1 MSHAI
6 RPVRSSR
13 AGGFSLIEMVLSLT
27 LVGLV
32 LASLGSVLAFSM
44 GAAPKPDDPSS
55 RLQETQFPLSVMN
68 EEIASA
74 TSFTSIAS
82 HKIIFEVA
90 DRTGDASPDTITYSW
105 DGTPGSPLLRTVNA
119 STPVA
124 VLDEIDDLAFTATT
138 TDHSF
143 TTLYPGIETDFEYEL
158 SVDKSVRSM
167 AIARLNSRMRDIN
180 LNYGYFQRFRTPDVP
195 GDALYWS
202 PDYAEVLMARIYAPG
217 AVRMELRLVEDGMP
231 TKTAIASRVVRT
243 SDLGGES
250 WVRIDVPGTLRLN
263 PSDEI
268 GIVLVCIEG
277 HESAEIRVFDQVV
290 FPSDYPLKRSNDA
303 GETWGGAY
311 TTRMAYRLVGSY
323 VPAYKSQTATTTVV
337 DRVRVE
343 LTPGVASQTR
353 IVSEVDL
360 PSPVRIE
367 P

>member
-1 MSHAI
+1 MSRAI
-6 RPVRSSR
+6 RSIRSRS
-13 AGGFSLIEMVLSLT
+13 ASGFSLIEMVLSLT

-44 GAAPKPDDPSS
+44 GAAPKSDDPSS
-55 RLQETQFPLSVMN
+55 RLRETQFPLSVMT

-74 TSFTSIAS
+74 TSFISIATQ
-82 HKIIFEVA
+82 KIVFEVA

-119 STPVA
+119 DDAVV
-124 VLDEIDDLAFTATT
+124 VLDEIDDIAFTPTT

-143 TTLYPGIETDFEYEL
+143 TTLYPGTETDFEYEL
-158 SVDKSVRSM
+158 SAGKSILSQVV
-167 AIARLNSRMRDIN
+167 ALLNSRMQDIN
-180 LNYGYFQRFRTPDVP
+180 LDYGYFQRLRTPAVP

-202 PDYAEVLMARIYAPG
+202 PDYAEVLMARNYAPG
-217 AVRMELRLVEDGMP
+217 AVRMELRLVEDGKP

-243 SDLGGES
+243 GDLGGES

-268 GIVLVCIEG
+268 GIVLICIDG
-277 HESAEIRVFDQVV
+277 HQSAEFRVFEQIV
-290 FPSDYPLKRSNDA
+290 FPSDYPVKRSNDA

-311 TTRMAYRLVGSY
+311 TIRMAYRLVGSY
-323 VPAYKSQTATTTVV
+323 APAYKSQTATTTVV
-337 DRVRVE
+337 ERVRVE
-343 LTPGVASQTR
+343 LTPGVASQTN

-360 PSPVRIE
+360 PAPVRIE